1 MSHNQKELPAQESL
15 NELTNAEGSQNKLNY
30 GEEIIEK
37 ERIPDTPFDVI
48 GNKQLGYFIA
58 LGRFRIS
65 EKFTTKEETENILS
79 LKRWEIT
86 MNCISAALQG
96 YEEEQRNKL

>member
-15 NELTNAEGSQNKLNY
+15 NELTSAEGSQNKLNY
-30 GEEIIEK
+30 GEEEITRQQI
-37 ERIPDTPFDVI
+37 RNTPFQII
-48 GNKQLGYFIA
+48 GNDTLGYFVA

-65 EKFTTKEETENILS
+65 EKIPNINDVQEYVEEH
-79 LKRWEIT
+79 KWEIT

>member
-37 ERIPDTPFDVI
+37 DRIPNTPFDVI
-48 GNKQLGYFIA
+48 GNTKLGYFIA

-65 EKFTTKEETENILS
+65 EKIQEKYTAENYLEDH
-79 LKRWEIT
+79 KWEIT